1 MDKATWLNLGQQ
13 RHLRPGQL
21 PGNHSGEPDL
31 VPFPERRSHQVHGGG
46 KASDPTP
53 FGDGNWHHVCI
64 VYFKNNGKQDLRI
77 YADGEKLVEA
87 NGKDDKGTLT
97 LPYYIGCNLRLTNG
111 EWAPENMFT
120 GWMDD

>member
-1 MDKATWLNLGQQ
+1 MSGNTAT
-13 RHLRPGQL
+13 
-21 PGNHSGEPDL
+21 S
-31 VPFPERRSHQVHGGG
+31 S
-46 KASDPTP
+46 ASATTFD
-53 FGDGNWHHVCI
+53 DGNWHHVCI

-120 GWMDD
+120 GWMDDYVLYKKGFTAEEVKALYQLYN